1 LESSPS
7 LVPLS
12 ALARLTHGARPADL
26 ERQDGRP
33 AVRLAFDGP
42 LRDPGTLL
50 TGLAVRADEE
60 LAPGGKALELIRAFG
75 QLRLALVLSLLLVF
89 LTLAALYES
98 FRLPLVVM
106 STVPVAIGGALG
118 LLLVTGQSL
127 NVLSFLGLILLG
139 GIVASNAIV
148 IVHRADEHRR
158 DGVPIDEALRR
169 AGAERYRPVLMTT
182 LTTLAGML
190 PLAVLGGE
198 GSELRQSLAT
208 AVIGGM
214 VAATFASLLLA
225 PVLQRALA
233 GPPEKH

>member
-1 LESSPS
+1 MRNPD
-7 LVPLS
+7 
-12 ALARLTHGARPADL
+12 ALLADL
-26 ERQDGRP
+26 P
-33 AVRLAFDGP
+33 AG
-42 LRDPGTLL
+42 
-50 TGLAVRADEE
+50 ADEE
-60 LAPGGKALELIRAFG
+60 LAPGGKALELVRAFG
-75 QLRLALVLSLLLVF
+75 QLRLALALSLLLVF

-106 STVPVAIGGALG
+106 STVPIALGGALG

-127 NVLSFLGLILLG
+127 DVLSFLGLILLG
-139 GIVASNAIV
+139 GIVVSNAIV
-148 IVHRADEHRR
+148 IVHRAEERR
-158 DGVPIDEALRR
+158 RAGEPIDAALRN

-198 GSELRQSLAT
+198 GAELRQSLAT

-214 VAATFASLLLA
+214 VTATFASLLLV

-233 GPPEKH
+233 PRILTQKTKEPRG